1 MRSGGDYAMF
11 SMRWTT
17 PIYTQNGLRACKI
30 MILSEKK
37 NQGMVSRKKNAIY
50 TILTIDKD
58 RI

>member
-1 MRSGGDYAMF
+1 
-11 SMRWTT
+11 
-17 PIYTQNGLRACKI
+17 

>member
-1 MRSGGDYAMF
+1 MF

-17 PIYTQNGLRACKI
+17 SIYTQNGLRACKI

-37 NQGMVSRKKNAIY
+37 IKVWYPEKKNAIY
-50 TILTIDKD
+50 TILNIDKD